1 MVTLLVPTSTCDRLL
16 GLYSSC
22 TPRVIRPYLL
32 IPCTVTTRVDVPA
45 FCVTVPRNFVP
56 LEDSTMIHL
65 VAEGILI
72 APPETAT
79 ALPVILAVPFSLR
92 SSDVLLFGSQ
102 VSILVAQ
109 GRFLPGH
116 LD

>member
-79 ALPVILAVPFSLR
+79 ALPVILAVPFSSLP
-92 SSDVLLFGSQ
+92 SDVLVLASRFPT
-102 VSILVAQ
+102 LVPK
-109 GRFLPGH
+109 GRFMPAIW
-116 LD
+116 